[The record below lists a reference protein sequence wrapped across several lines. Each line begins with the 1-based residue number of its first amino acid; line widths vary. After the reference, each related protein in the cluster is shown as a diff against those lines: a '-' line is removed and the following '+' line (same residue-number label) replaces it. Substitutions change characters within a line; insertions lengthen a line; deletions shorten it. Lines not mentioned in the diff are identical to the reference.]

1 MKILEVVLSLTSGG
15 AERLVVDLCNELSN
29 QEDVTLLVLK
39 DLRNGE
45 NGFYMNDVS
54 SRVKIVNLGFKD
66 GFNASYLFKV
76 FKAVRSINPDIVHIH
91 SASDKYCLL
100 PIMFH
105 PKSMKFI
112 QTIHND
118 VKSYCD
124 LLHKFIIKILG
135 RLGRISFVTISQKNY
150 EDFNAYY
157 PSVSNALIYNG
168 RAELQKTE
176 KFQEVKTDIDSLKKD
191 SSTKVI
197 LHVARC
203 ARQKNQQ
210 LLINS
215 FNKWIGSGANA
226 ILLVCGAAYDSE
238 FGKNLK
244 AIAGDRVHFLGEK
257 NNISDYLF
265 NCDAFV
271 LSSLYEG
278 MPITVLEAMSLKIP
292 VLSTPVCG
300 VVDVIENGVNGYIS
314 KDFTEE
320 SFLDMLNS
328 FGKDFLGIKEDVP
341 RNISNRFSISQCATS
356 YRDLFRSKLSTC

>member
-1 MKILEVVLSLTSGG
+1 MRILEVVLSLTSGG
-15 AERLVVDLCNELSN
+15 AERLVVDLCNELSK

-45 NGFYMNDVS
+45 NGFYRNDVS

-66 GFNASYLFKV
+66 GFNLSYLFKV
-76 FKAVRSINPDIVHIH
+76 FSAVKSINPDIVHVH

-100 PIMFH
+100 PVMFH
-105 PKSMKFI
+105 SKSMKFI

-124 LLHKFIIKILG
+124 FLHKFIIKILG
-135 RLGRISFVTISQKNY
+135 RLGRISFVTISQKNF
-150 EDFNAYY
+150 EDFNTYY

-168 RAELQKTE
+168 RAVLQKTE
-176 KFQEVKTDIDSLKKD
+176 KFQEVKSEIDSLKID

-197 LHVARC
+197 LHIARC
-203 ARQKNQQ
+203 ARQKNQH

-215 FNKWIGSGANA
+215 FNKWVEKGANA
-226 ILLVCGAAYDSE
+226 ILLACGSSYDSE
-238 FGKNLK
+238 LGKGLK
-244 AIAGDRVHFLGEK
+244 SISGDRIHFLGEK

-328 FGKDFLGIKEDVP
+328 FEKDFGGIKEESSTD
-341 RNISNRFSISQCATS
+341 ISNRFSISQCAAS
-356 YRDLFRSKLSTC
+356 YRDLFRSKLSAC